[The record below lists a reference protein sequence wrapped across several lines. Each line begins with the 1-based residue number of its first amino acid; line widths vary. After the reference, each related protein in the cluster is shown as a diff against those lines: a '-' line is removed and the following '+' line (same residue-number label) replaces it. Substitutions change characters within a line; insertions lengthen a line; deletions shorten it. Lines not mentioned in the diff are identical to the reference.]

1 MSTKIRKLLKSGPYL
16 LNRHYNPQTGDY
28 FHVISID
35 RDAYS
40 RSNTDFN
47 ILKAHFC
54 AGTRCGLLEWY
65 FKDRNEPTE
74 LISLAILK
82 GLV

>member
-47 ILKAHFC
+47 ILKEHFC
-54 AGTRCGLLEWY
+54 AGLRYGLLEWR
-65 FKDRNEPTE
+65 FKDRSEPTE
-74 LISLAILK
+74 LISLAIIK
-82 GLV
+82 ALV